1 MFCRITAK
9 AKVSQKGLYVGR
21 MWRELPLVGPSEGP
35 IVPALCLTH
44 HVDSRDRRSR
54 RFLPWSK
61 GTNTRKAR
69 AVVPKKKMTCCTR
82 SPAGGRRDKGT
93 DQRFYKSQLTQG
105 SQEFLCYFHSVSLP
119 EPWFLCLQNKD
130 SSPYLGGLL

>member
-1 MFCRITAK
+1 M
-9 AKVSQKGLYVGR
+9 AKVNQKGLYVGR
-21 MWRELPLVGPSEGP
+21 MMKKVWLEGP
-35 IVPALCLTH
+35 VESPRTPDLCLTH

-69 AVVPKKKMTCCTR
+69 IVVPKKKMTCCTR

-93 DQRFYKSQLTQG
+93 DKRFCGSQLTPA
-105 SQEFLCYFHSVSLP
+105 L
-119 EPWFLCLQNKD
+119 
-130 SSPYLGGLL
+130 

>member
-1 MFCRITAK
+1 MFCRTTAK
-9 AKVSQKGLYVGR
+9 TKVSQKGLYVGG
-21 MWRELPLVGPSEGP
+21 MWRGLLLVGPSESP
-35 IVPALCLTH
+35 KAPVLCLTH

-69 AVVPKKKMTCCTR
+69 AVVPKKKITCFTR

-93 DQRFYKSQLTQG
+93 DKRFCKSQLTQG
-105 SQEFLCYFHSVSLP
+105 SQGSLCYFHSMLLP
-119 EPWFLCLQNKD
+119 EPWFLHL
-130 SSPYLGGLL
+130 